1 MSEFHVT
8 PRMNRDDGYGYAYL
22 TITGAGS
29 AQAITDR
36 LGVEPSESW
45 SQGDARINHRT
56 GEPRLK
62 PDGSALP
69 PYEFM
74 RWSLASNL
82 SNDKPAEAHVHKLLK
97 DTEPIADALRD
108 LPSAYRKTLC
118 VVGYAYQSF
127 GFTLPPNAAC
137 SLASLGLRLELDI
150 YPQGDVR
157 DIITELVEDLQL
169 SRTA

>member
-1 MSEFHVT
+1 MSEFHAP

-29 AQAITDR
+29 AQVITDR
-36 LGVEPSESW
+36 LGVKPSESW

-69 PYEFM
+69 PYDFM
-74 RWSLASNL
+74 RWSLASSL
-82 SNDKPAEAHVHKLLK
+82 SNDEPAEAHVQKLLV
-97 DTEPIADALRD
+97 DIEPVADALRD
-108 LPSAYRKTLC
+108 LPSAYRRTIC
-118 VVGYAYQSF
+118 VVGYAHQSF
-127 GFTLPPNAAC
+127 GFILPCDTA
-137 SLASLGLRLELDI
+137 SHLASMGLELEFDI

-157 DIITELVEDLQL
+157 DIITELIEDLQL
-169 SRTA
+169 GRTA